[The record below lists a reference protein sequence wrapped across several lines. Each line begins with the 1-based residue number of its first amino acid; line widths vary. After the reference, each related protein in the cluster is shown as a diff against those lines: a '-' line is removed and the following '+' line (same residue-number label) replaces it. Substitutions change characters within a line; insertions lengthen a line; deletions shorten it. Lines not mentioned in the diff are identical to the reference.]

1 MHLRL
6 HFGAITSGTH
16 FRLSPCFSLKITG
29 DFVNS
34 ADPATISVSQQNKK
48 GGAPNGAP
56 PFVTK
61 SL

>member
-6 HFGAITSGTH
+6 HFGAITSGTDC
-16 FRLSPCFSLKITG
+16 RLSPCFSLKITG

-48 GGAPNGAP
+48 GGPPNGAP